1 MSRRRAKRSGDYKDR
16 SCGRRFEADLLK
28 AGYRLIAGSDEV
40 GRGALAGPVVAA
52 SVILNLE
59 NVPEGIDDSKK
70 LTRLQREKLAVEI
83 KKTAFAFSITR
94 VEHGEIDRINIL
106 NASLLAMERA
116 VKALQPPADY
126 VLIDGRQK
134 VPHLE
139 CPQLAIVKGDSLS
152 VSIAAASIIA
162 KVARDAWMTEYDETY
177 PGYGFASH
185 AGYNTRA
192 HQEAIARLGPS
203 VIHRLTFHGV
213 KAFQASLNLVV
224 E

>member
-1 MSRRRAKRSGDYKDR
+1 M
-16 SCGRRFEADLLK
+16 
-28 AGYRLIAGSDEV
+28 IAGSDEV
-40 GRGALAGPVVAA
+40 GRGAIAGPVVAA
-52 SVILNLE
+52 SVILNLA

-70 LTRLQREKLAVEI
+70 LTRLQRERLDVAIRE
-83 KKTAFAFSITR
+83 TALAFSITR
-94 VEHGEIDRINIL
+94 VEHSEIDRINIL
-106 NASLLAMERA
+106 NASLLAMEQS
-116 VKALQPPADY
+116 VKALQPSADY

-139 CPQLAIVKGDSLS
+139 CPQVTIVKGDSLS

-177 PGYGFASH
+177 PGYGFSSH

-203 VIHRLTFHGV
+203 VIHRMTFHGV
-213 KAFQASLNLVV
+213 RVFQASLNLVV
-224 E
+224 D